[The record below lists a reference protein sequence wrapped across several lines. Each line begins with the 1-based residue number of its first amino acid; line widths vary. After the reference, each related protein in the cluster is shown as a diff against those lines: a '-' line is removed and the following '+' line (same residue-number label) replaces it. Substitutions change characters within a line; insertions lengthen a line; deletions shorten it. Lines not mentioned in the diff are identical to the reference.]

1 MKPTI
6 QLLIIA
12 IKDLITNESYILT
25 VIPYVPQK
33 VKEILNERGEKVEFK
48 TKIQEYLESLPLL
61 KEFNV
66 VGKVFDSWYVN
77 SKTLLDDTVGELKSN
92 ARVVESDRS
101 GPLASSPRGIPR
113 AIPRYA
119 NKIIRCRRL

>member
-33 VKEILNERGEKVEFK
+33 VKEILNERGEKAEFK

-92 ARVVESDRS
+92 ARVVKSDRS

-119 NKIIRCRRL
+119 NKITRCRRL

>member
-48 TKIQEYLESLPLL
+48 TKIQEYLESLQLL